1 MKLTKTQLKQI
12 IKEELNEMTGGF
24 TGKFTDKDFAPLEQ
38 AKTRSPANI
47 IYDLVQEASKL
58 VRGLPNK
65 SPKDDELI
73 KKIEG
78 VLADIRNTAQII
90 K

>member
-12 IKEELNEMTGGF
+12 IKEELNEMAPGF
-24 TGKFTDKDFAPLEQ
+24 TGKFTDEDFAPLE
-38 AKTRSPANI
+38 PADI
-47 IYDLVQEASKL
+47 IYDLAQEASKL

-78 VLADIRNTAQII
+78 VLANIRNVTQII

>member
-12 IKEELNEMTGGF
+12 IKEELNEMAGGF

-38 AKTRSPANI
+38 AKTRSPADI
-47 IYDLVQEASKL
+47 IYDLVQEAGKL

-73 KKIEG
+73 KEIEG
-78 VLADIRNTAQII
+78 VLANIRNVAQEL
-90 K
+90 